1 MASEPEKQPGQ
12 LSQSLHDDAER
23 LLQRIAAEQSGTFV
37 NSTIKEPPGF
47 AMLAALS
54 FALGVVTYIISELA
68 NYYEIKRHWSHY
80 RCHPSVT
87 PFAKFYGHDLTE
99 TMNFCVGQA
108 VAAHAPGVI
117 RPIEEGV
124 SQVMGVVDEVYEKAK
139 AVEGG
144 IGQLIGGFE
153 RFVLEF
159 ANAMRTV
166 GTRFRMTVIRIK
178 EIFER
183 VHGIFISFAFAA
195 ISAITFGENLICNP
209 LVTFIGTIAGVDVC
223 CFAPGTLVKTAE
235 GTTKPI
241 EAVRIGDHLWRSGEV
256 TSTYKFHG
264 LLTPMVSIRGIV
276 VSGNHYIWDDAVR
289 GMVRADRHSEADI
302 CASVPVLYCLGTSSN
317 WIPIVEASGQR
328 VLMCADY
335 EESSEPEVV
344 AAAQAA
350 AETALNGFSG
360 PTVSDYSLGLDPTLF
375 VQMSDGSWIL
385 ADSVR
390 IGDVLASG
398 AWVVGIV
405 TEECDRMC
413 ITPGYKMVSAAQL
426 VQQEEGGPWTRAAH
440 LWPTLGNYTR
450 RLMHFITSDG
460 GSLIVADSLDSAPY
474 AVRDYQEWAGPEVQ
488 AIYDRAIE
496 GLKQGAHK

>member
-1 MASEPEKQPGQ
+1 MASEQKEQQQ
-12 LSQSLHDDAER
+12 LSPELRTETR
-23 LLQRIAAEQSGTFV
+23 LLLERIAAQQGGPYVES
-37 NSTIKEPPGF
+37 SIKASPGF
-47 AMLAALS
+47 AVLVTITLT
-54 FALGVVTYIISELA
+54 LGFITYIISELA

-124 SQVMGVVDEVYEKAK
+124 TKVMGVVDEVYEKAK
-139 AVEGG
+139 SVEGG
-144 IGQLIGGFE
+144 ISQLVGGFE

-159 ANAMRTV
+159 ANAMRTI
-166 GTRFRMTVIRIK
+166 GTRIRMSVIRIK

-276 VSGNHYIWDDAVR
+276 VSGNHYIWDDAVH

-317 WIPIVEASGQR
+317 WIPIVDASGQR

-344 AAAQAA
+344 AAAQSA

-360 PTVSDYSLGLDPTLF
+360 PTVQDYSLGLDPTLF
-375 VQMSDGSWIL
+375 VQMGDGSWIL

-405 TEECDRMC
+405 TEECDSIC

-460 GSLIVADSLDSAPY
+460 GSLIVADSLDSTPY

-488 AIYDRAIE
+488 SIYDAAMIDI
-496 GLKQGAHK
+496 KQGASR

>member
-1 MASEPEKQPGQ
+1 MASEQ
-12 LSQSLHDDAER
+12 LSQPLQEDAER
-23 LLQRIAAEQSGTFV
+23 LFQRIAAEQSGTFI
-37 NSTIKEPPGF
+37 NASIKEPPGF
-47 AMLAALS
+47 AMLASLT
-54 FALGVVTYIISELA
+54 FALGFLTYIVSELA

-80 RCHPSVT
+80 RCHPSVM
-87 PFAKFYGHDLTE
+87 PFAKFYGHDITE

-108 VAAHAPGVI
+108 VAAHAAGVI

-124 SQVMGVVDEVYEKAK
+124 TQVMGVVDEVYEKAK
-139 AVEGG
+139 SVEGG
-144 IGQLIGGFE
+144 IAQLIGGFE

-159 ANAMRTV
+159 ANAMRTI

-183 VHGIFISFAFAA
+183 VHGIFISFAYAA

-223 CFAPGTLVKTAE
+223 CFAPGTLVRAAD
-235 GTTKPI
+235 GTSKPI
-241 EAVRIGDHLWRSGEV
+241 EAVRIGEQLWRSGTV

-264 LLTPMVSIRGIV
+264 LLTPMVTIRGII

-289 GMVRADRHSEADI
+289 GMVRADEHSEADL
-302 CASVPVLYCLGTSSN
+302 CASVPILYCLGTSSN
-317 WIPIVEASGQR
+317 WIPLIDLNNR

-335 EESSEPEVV
+335 EESSEPDVI

-350 AETALNGFSG
+350 AERALNGPEHVG
-360 PTVSDYSLGLDPTLF
+360 PTVADYSLGLDQTLF
-375 VQMSDGSWIL
+375 VQMVDGSWVL

-405 TEECDRMC
+405 TEDCEEMC
-413 ITPGYKMVSAAQL
+413 ITPGFKMVSAAQL
-426 VQQEEGGPWTRAAH
+426 IQQDGIWVRAAH
-440 LWPTLGNYTR
+440 IWPSLRNYSR
-450 RLMHFITSDG
+450 RLIHFITSDG
-460 GSLIVADSLDSAPY
+460 GPLIIADSLDSESY

-488 AIYDRAIE
+488 AIYEHAMQ
-496 GLKQGAHK
+496 GLKQCSHS